1 MSILFIRF
9 NVIDNYLFIY
19 YVIGCEFGGYSS
31 DITRTW
37 PIDGHFTAPQLILY
51 EIISLVQTEI
61 LNTIP
66 MVEKVSLNQLYDL
79 MCYLLGKYLQEVGLI
94 DKSLE
99 SLAMARAAAKFC
111 PHHVSHYLG
120 MDVHD
125 TPLIQRNRTLEPGM
139 IFTVEPAIYID
150 ANNRSVP
157 SEFRGIGIRI
167 EDDVLYGKDR
177 EVEILTQKCVKNVD
191 DLKKLITI

>member
-1 MSILFIRF
+1 MSLL
-9 NVIDNYLFIY
+9 YLCIT
-19 YVIGCEFGGYSS
+19 GCEYGGYSS

-51 EIISLVQTEI
+51 EIVNIVQREI
-61 LNTIP
+61 LQTIP
-66 MVEKVSLNQLYDL
+66 MVERVSLNQLYDL
-79 MCYLLGKYLQEVGLI
+79 MCFLLGKYLQEVGLI

-125 TPLIQRNRTLEPGM
+125 TPSIERNRSLTPGM

-150 ANNRSVP
+150 A
-157 SEFRGIGIRI
+157 
-167 EDDVLYGKDR
+167 K
-177 EVEILTQKCVKNVD
+177 
-191 DLKKLITI
+191 